1 MSSRVDAALLRV
13 GASAEG
19 MARAPAR
26 VAARAAPRILF
37 FIPTL
42 LVGGAERHTVDLC
55 QRLRER
61 GFPARILVHTDKRS
75 PVMTA
80 MPACSDAIVLGLK
93 GMSDPVGWAT
103 IWRTLRRE
111 RPDIIVAV
119 NQTPL
124 IVSVVQRFAGATRAK
139 LACIFHTTELQ
150 AHEKYQETLFRR
162 LAPFADLLVYVGANQ
177 QRSWEARGIRP
188 RRAALIRN
196 GIDTARF
203 AAGRAGRD
211 RVRAQY
217 GVRPDDL
224 LLGILASFRIEKNHV
239 ELVAALAR
247 ASDAGPQAKVLCI
260 GQGDTR
266 PTVEALART
275 LGVADRLIFAGEQ
288 SDVAPFLAACD
299 AGVLCSTAETFPLSA
314 IEFLAAGVPMISAEV
329 GGATEIVQ
337 EGVNGLLYPPGDV
350 DRLAAAIAAMS
361 RPDLRAGLAARA
373 QGSVAGFAVERM
385 VDLYV
390 EAFDALGRS

>member
-1 MSSRVDAALLRV
+1 M
-13 GASAEG
+13 AST
-19 MARAPAR
+19 
-26 VAARAAPRILF
+26 PRILF

-42 LVGGAERHTVDLC
+42 LVGGAERHTADLC

-61 GFPARILVHTDKRS
+61 GYSAKILVHTGRSS

-93 GMSDPVGWAT
+93 GMSDPIGWMT
-103 IWRTLRRE
+103 IWRILRRE

-124 IVSVVQRFAGATRAK
+124 IVSVLQRFAGATRAK

-150 AHEKYQETLFRR
+150 DHEKYQETLFRR
-162 LAPFADLLVYVGANQ
+162 VAPFTDLLVYVGANQ
-177 QRSWEARGIRP
+177 QRSWESRGVRP

-196 GIDTARF
+196 GIDTVRF
-203 AAGRAGRD
+203 AAARAGRD
-211 RVRAQY
+211 QVRAQY
-217 GVRPDDL
+217 GVSPDDV
-224 LLGILASFRIEKNHV
+224 LLGLLASFRIEKNHV

-247 ASDAGPQAKVLCI
+247 ARAAGTEAKVLCI

-266 PTVEALART
+266 ATVEALAQT
-275 LGVADRLIFAGEQ
+275 LGVADCLIYAGEQ
-288 SDVAPFLAACD
+288 SDVAPYLGACD

-314 IEFLAAGVPMISAEV
+314 IEFLAAGVPMISARV

-337 EGVNGLLYPPGDV
+337 DDVNGLLYPPGDV
-350 DRLAAAIAAMS
+350 DRFAAAIAAMT
-361 RPDLRAGLAARA
+361 RPEVRAALAARTQA
-373 QGSVAGFAVERM
+373 SVAAFAVERM
-385 VDLYV
+385 VDLYMD
-390 EAFDALGRS
+390 AFDALHRS

>member
-1 MSSRVDAALLRV
+1 
-13 GASAEG
+13 
-19 MARAPAR
+19 MARK
-26 VAARAAPRILF
+26 PRILF
-37 FIPTL
+37 FMPTL

-61 GFPARILVHTDKRS
+61 GYQAKILVHTDRRS
-75 PVMTA
+75 PVMTG
-80 MPACSDAIVLGLK
+80 MPACADAVILGLK
-93 GMSDPVGWAT
+93 GMSDPIGWIT

-124 IVSVVQRFAGATRAK
+124 IVSVIQRFARAIRAK

-150 AHEKYQETLFRR
+150 HHEKYQEALFRG
-162 LAPFADLLVYVGANQ
+162 LAPFSDLLVYVGANQ

-203 AAGRAGRD
+203 AAGRAGRE
-211 RVRAQY
+211 RVREAY
-217 GVRPDDL
+217 GVRPDDM
-224 LLGILASFRIEKNHV
+224 LLGILASFRIEKNHI

-247 ASDAGPQAKVLCI
+247 ARAAGTQAKVLCI

-266 PTVEALART
+266 SRVEALALE
-275 LGVADRLIFAGEQ
+275 LGVADRLIYAGEQ
-288 SDVAPFLAACD
+288 SDVAPFLAACEV
-299 AGVLCSTAETFPLSA
+299 GVLCSTAETFPLSA

-337 EGVNGLLYPPGDV
+337 DGVNGLLYPSGDIG
-350 DRLAAAIAAMS
+350 RFAASIAALS
-361 RPDLRAGLAARA
+361 RPDLRARLAARA
-373 QGSVAGFAVERM
+373 QESVAGFAVERM
-385 VDLYV
+385 VDHYV
-390 EAFDALGRS
+390 EAFDALGSS

>member
-1 MSSRVDAALLRV
+1 MTGSRPRV
-13 GASAEG
+13 
-19 MARAPAR
+19 
-26 VAARAAPRILF
+26 LF

-61 GFPARILVHTDKRS
+61 GYHAKILVHTGRRS
-75 PVMTA
+75 PVIAT
-80 MPACSDAIVLGLK
+80 MPACADAIVLGLK
-93 GMSDPVGWAT
+93 GMSDPIGWIT

-124 IVSVVQRFAGATRAK
+124 IIAVVQRFAGATRAK

-150 AHEKYQETLFRR
+150 AQEKYQETLFHRV
-162 LAPFADLLVYVGANQ
+162 APFTDLLVYVGANQ
-177 QRSWEARGIRP
+177 QRSWEARGVRP

-203 AAGRAGRD
+203 AAGRAR
-211 RVRAQY
+211 REEVRAQY
-217 GVRPDDL
+217 GVSPHEV

-239 ELVAALAR
+239 ELVAALAC
-247 ASDAGPQAKVLCI
+247 AQQAGTAAKVLCI

-266 PTVEALART
+266 PAVEALART

-314 IEFLAAGVPMISAEV
+314 IEFLAAGVPMISAKV
-329 GGATEIVQ
+329 GGATEIV
-337 EGVNGLLYPPGDV
+337 EDGVNGVLYPPGEV
-350 DRLAAAIAAMS
+350 DRLAAAITTMAGSDA
-361 RPDLRAGLAARA
+361 RALLAARSQA
-373 QGSVAGFAVERM
+373 SVAGFAAERM

-390 EAFDALGRS
+390 EAFDALARS

>member
-1 MSSRVDAALLRV
+1 MRRRVDAALLRM
-13 GASAEG
+13 GASAQG
-19 MARAPAR
+19 TGRAPVR
-26 VAARAAPRILF
+26 VASRATPRILF

-42 LVGGAERHTVDLC
+42 LVGGAERHTADLC

-61 GFPARILVHTDKRS
+61 GFQARILVHTDRRS

-93 GMSDPVGWAT
+93 GMSDPVGWTT

-124 IVSVVQRFAGATRAK
+124 IVSVIQRFAGATRAR

-177 QRSWEARGIRP
+177 QRSWEAQGIRP
-188 RRAALIRN
+188 RCSVLIRN
-196 GIDTARF
+196 GIDIARF
-203 AAGRAGRD
+203 AAGRAGRGAI
-211 RVRAQY
+211 RARY
-217 GVRPDDL
+217 GVGPGDI

-247 ASDAGPQAKVLCI
+247 SPGAGPQAKVLCI

-266 PTVEALART
+266 PKVEALAQE
-275 LGVADRLIFAGEQ
+275 LGVADRLIYAGEQ

-361 RPDLRAGLAARA
+361 RPDLRAGLAART

-385 VDLYV
+385 VDCYV
-390 EAFDALGRS
+390 EAFDALGRP